1 MKTHLSQTYIL
12 YQYTPCALAILVEY
26 LTICIIALFQCK
38 IMVVQLVFPHFP
50 LPSLFILTWIQ
61 IDFPFIRN
69 VSGQLYSILF
79 SVLFRIC
86 IADYSE
92 RYGLYILIDCRT
104 WMEYVLLLEQPIEHV
119 PDIKKKPHISI
130 QLHYLIFSVYTNS
143 TAFTDCINKLHFC

>member
-50 LPSLFILTWIQ
+50 
-61 IDFPFIRN
+61 FIRN

-104 WMEYVLLLEQPIEHV
+104 WMECVLLLEQPIEHV

-143 TAFTDCINKLHFC
+143 TAFTDCIKKLHFC